1 MDLTKNAEMELAGK
15 SESKLTGKLAEKY
28 EEDAVSSAY
37 NIYIG
42 KKYNF
47 LGISIIILIF
57 LFLYSI
63 AVGFA
68 DVSTI
73 DVVRVLLYG
82 IVARLV
88 NFADVSTIDV
98 SRLFLEANLESAYT
112 IIWHIRLPRALAAI
126 ASGVGLSVA
135 GVALQSILRN
145 PLGSPYTLG
154 ISHAAA
160 FGAAFSVIV
169 LGTGTMRSTGA
180 DAIMINNPYV
190 TTTVAFAFSMLAT
203 FILLAIAKYKGSSP
217 EVMILS
223 GVALSS
229 LFTAGTM
236 FLQYFA
242 DDTQLAAVVFWTF
255 GDVGRAHWGDFFII
269 LVVTV
274 FATGYFYLNRWNYNA
289 IDAGDETAKG
299 LGVEVE
305 KIRLYGMLIA
315 SLVTAFI
322 VSFLGVI
329 GFVGLVCPHISRRF
343 VGDDQRFLLPASC
356 LVGGM
361 LLLGS
366 DTAARMIMAP
376 HELPVAILTAF
387 MGAPVFLYLLVRGYK
402 H

>member
-1 MDLTKNAEMELAGK
+1 MELTKNAEMDLAGK
-15 SESKLTGKLAEKY
+15 SGIKLTGKIIRKIIGKPAGKLTDKNAGNTF
-28 EEDAVSSAY
+28 SSEY
-37 NIYIG
+37 NKYIG
-42 KKYNF
+42 KKYAF
-47 LGISIIILIF
+47 IGFSIILLIF

-63 AVGFA
+63 AVGA
-68 DVSTI
+68 ANVSTM
-73 DVVRVLLYG
+73 DVARVLLG
-82 IVARLV
+82 ADLGNANTIV
-88 NFADVSTIDV
+88 
-98 SRLFLEANLESAYT
+98 
-112 IIWHIRLPRALAAI
+112 WQIRLPRALAAI
-126 ASGVGLSVA
+126 ASGIGLSVA

-145 PLGSPYTLG
+145 PLASPYTLG

-169 LGTGTMRSTGA
+169 LGTGSMRSTGA
-180 DAIMINNPYV
+180 GAVVLNNPYV

-203 FILLAIAKYKGSSP
+203 FTLLAIAKYKGSSP

-255 GDVGRAHWGDFFII
+255 GDVGRAHWGDIVII
-269 LVVTV
+269 TAVVV
-274 FATGYFYLNRWNYNA
+274 PALLYFYLNRWNYNA

-305 KIRLYGMLIA
+305 KIRFYGMLIA

-356 LVGGM
+356 LVGGL

-387 MGAPVFLYLLVRGYK
+387 TGAPLFLYLLIRGYK